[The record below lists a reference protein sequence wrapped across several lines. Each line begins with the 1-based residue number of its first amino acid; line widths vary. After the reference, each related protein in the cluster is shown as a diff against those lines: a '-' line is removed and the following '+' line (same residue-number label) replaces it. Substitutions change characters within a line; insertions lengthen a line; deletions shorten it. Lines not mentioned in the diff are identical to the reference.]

1 MKQIKKR
8 IVGLVAIGVCLG
20 GISSAV
26 AQQGNSVLQSSK
38 DAFFAGEWEG
48 AITSL
53 TELLLEGNLGKQEES
68 QARKFIGLSHILLGN
83 EGKAIVVYKDLV
95 RNDPDFTMQDL
106 SIEGNEPPGDAI
118 RILGEAVLTVR
129 QEEIRL
135 RDAQLSQTSRKV
147 AFMRSLALPGWGQR
161 YQGYR
166 GRSYMLLGLTAGSIG
181 YAVWT
186 EMGFR
191 DARDAYNSAPRGT
204 GDVEFDKLYTDYKD
218 KGDLADLALALVG
231 GFWALNAID
240 AAIQGPNITRQM
252 MAIQPA
258 PAGDGVQL
266 VYTKRF

>member
-1 MKQIKKR
+1 MKSIKKR
-8 IVGLVAIGVCLG
+8 IVGLIVIGVCLG
-20 GISSAV
+20 GISSVV

-38 DAFFAGEWEG
+38 EAFFAGEWEE

-53 TELLLEGNLGKQEES
+53 TELLNEGNLGKLEES
-68 QARKFIGLSHILLGN
+68 QARKFIGMSYILLGN
-83 EGKAIVVYKDLV
+83 EEKAIIVYKDLV
-95 RNDPDFTMQDL
+95 RNDPDFAMQDL
-106 SIEGNEPPGDAI
+106 SIEGNEPSGDAI
-118 RILGEAVLTVR
+118 RLLGEAVLTVR
-129 QEEIRL
+129 QEEIKL
-135 RDAQLSQTSRKV
+135 REAQLAKTSRKV

-191 DARDAYNSAPRGT
+191 DARDAYDSAPRGT
-204 GDVEFDKLYTDYKD
+204 GEAEFDKLYTDYKD

-240 AAIQGPNITRQM
+240 AAIQGPNFTRQA
-252 MAIQPA
+252 MAIQAVPTW
-258 PAGDGVQL
+258 DGVQL